1 MNRFENIVAIMN
13 DFLKIGVA
21 GCGIIITKNEEEV
34 FSYCTGFA
42 DKDAGLPMDR
52 NSIVRLYSNS
62 KVFTNIA
69 LMTLFEKGAF
79 LLDDPLETY
88 LPEFADPQV
97 GFFTA
102 NGFYSTRPAERS
114 ILIRDLMTMTSGLTY
129 GSGISG
135 GAFSQ
140 THIQLG
146 VAVEELE
153 AAGGYTVREFTQKI
167 SKVPLLFDPGSSWSY
182 GYSHDVVGALIEV
195 LSGMTLEEY
204 LKEVIF
210 YPLGIQD
217 TSFFIEDS
225 KRSRFARQYSPIDE
239 CGNQTLAEQR
249 DFIYEAKHR
258 FMGGGGG
265 LLGTLNDL
273 SRFASMLSMR
283 GTLNNVRILGR
294 KTIDLIRENHLS
306 PEQIRVFRAAHLN
319 GWESLSGY
327 GYGLGVRTMID
338 KAAAGS
344 NGSLGEFGWAGAGGT
359 WILADPEEQ
368 LAIAYVQQIRPNRY
382 ESYCH
387 PRLRAAVYASL
398 D

>member
-1 MNRFENIVAIMN
+1 
-13 DFLKIGVA
+13 
-21 GCGIIITKNEEEV
+21 
-34 FSYCTGFA
+34 
-42 DKDAGLPMDR
+42 
-52 NSIVRLYSNS
+52 
-62 KVFTNIA
+62 
-69 LMTLFEKGAF
+69 
-79 LLDDPLETY
+79 
-88 LPEFADPQV
+88 
-97 GFFTA
+97 
-102 NGFYSTRPAERS
+102 
-114 ILIRDLMTMTSGLTY
+114 
-129 GSGISG
+129 
-135 GAFSQ
+135 
-140 THIQLG
+140 
-146 VAVEELE
+146 
-153 AAGGYTVREFTQKI
+153 
-167 SKVPLLFDPGSSWSY
+167 
-182 GYSHDVVGALIEV
+182 
-195 LSGMTLEEY
+195 
-204 LKEVIF
+204 
-210 YPLGIQD
+210 
-217 TSFFIEDS
+217 
-225 KRSRFARQYSPIDE
+225 
-239 CGNQTLAEQR
+239 
-249 DFIYEAKHR
+249 
-258 FMGGGGG
+258 MGGGGG